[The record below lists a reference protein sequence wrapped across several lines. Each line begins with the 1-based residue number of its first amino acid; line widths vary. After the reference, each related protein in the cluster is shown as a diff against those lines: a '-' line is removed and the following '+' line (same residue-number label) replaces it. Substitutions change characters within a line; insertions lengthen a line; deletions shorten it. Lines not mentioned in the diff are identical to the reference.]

1 MQSVRHSGEEN
12 PRVQEA
18 ASEHPARGL
27 MLCNPALSDLI
38 SEKIGDE
45 WPVHLDQLKQLK
57 QFAQDPK
64 FQDDV
69 MKVKQNNK
77 NKLA

>member
-1 MQSVRHSGEEN
+1 MI
-12 PRVQEA
+12 
-18 ASEHPARGL
+18 
-27 MLCNPALSDLI
+27 I

-77 NKLA
+77 NKLAEYLKQVTGVQVNPCSLFDIQVSLEV